1 MNSSKEIDMTNAVIN
16 ARNISK
22 KYDDSY
28 ALHGIDLQVM
38 QGQIMGLIG
47 PNGAGK
53 STFLQSVLGL
63 LKTEGTLE
71 VLGLDPRK
79 DRHKLLKEVCS
90 ITDVAVLPKWMTVIQ
105 LLNYMDGVHPGFSLD
120 KCIDILSRTNIKLPS
135 KIKVLSRGMV
145 VQLHL
150 SIVMAIDAKVLILD
164 EPTLG
169 LDLVYRKDF
178 YSQLIEDYYEGNK
191 TILISTHQVEEIE
204 GVLSD
209 AVFMNQGR
217 IVMQDS
223 IESINRKYLELRPDQ
238 NSIDKARSLNP
249 MHSRTELGREVMLFE
264 DVDKDKLME
273 MGDVRPP
280 VIADLFMAI
289 METTKVGGQS

>member
-1 MNSSKEIDMTNAVIN
+1 MNTEVVIKAN
-16 ARNISK
+16 NISK
-22 KYDDSY
+22 KYDESY
-28 ALHGIDLQVM
+28 ALDSIDIEVSK
-38 QGQIMGLIG
+38 GQIMGLIG

-63 LKTEGTLE
+63 LKTEGNLE

-90 ITDVAVLPKWMTVIQ
+90 ITDVAVLPKWMTVQQ
-105 LLNYMDGVHPGFSLD
+105 LLSYIDGVHPGFDLD
-120 KCIDILSRTNIKLPS
+120 KCISILSRTNIKLHS

-150 SIVMAIDAKVLILD
+150 SLVMAIDAKILILD

-223 IESINRKYLELRPDQ
+223 IESINKKYLELRPDQ
-238 NSIDKARSLNP
+238 NSINAAKSLNP
-249 MHSRTELGREVMLFE
+249 MHHRNELGREVMLFE
-264 DVDKDKLME
+264 DMDKDKLME
-273 MGDVRPP
+273 LGDVRPP

-289 METTKVGGQS
+289 METT

>member
-1 MNSSKEIDMTNAVIN
+1 MNTEVVIKAN
-16 ARNISK
+16 NISK
-22 KYDDSY
+22 KYDESY
-28 ALHGIDLQVM
+28 ALDSIDIEVSK
-38 QGQIMGLIG
+38 GQIMGLIG

-63 LKTEGTLE
+63 LKTEGNLE

-90 ITDVAVLPKWMTVIQ
+90 ITDVAVLPKWMTVQQ
-105 LLNYMDGVHPGFSLD
+105 LLSYMDGVHPGFDLD
-120 KCIDILSRTNIKLPS
+120 KCISILSRTNIKLHS

-150 SIVMAIDAKVLILD
+150 SLVMAIDAKILILD

-223 IESINRKYLELRPDQ
+223 IESINKKYLELRPDQ
-238 NSIDKARSLNP
+238 NSINAAKSLNP
-249 MHSRTELGREVMLFE
+249 MHHRTELGREVMLFE
-264 DVDKDKLME
+264 DMDKDKLME
-273 MGDVRPP
+273 LGDVRPP

-289 METTKVGGQS
+289 MDTTKGGGQS

>member
-1 MNSSKEIDMTNAVIN
+1 MHNDLVIR
-16 ARNISK
+16 ASGVK
-22 KYDDSY
+22 KSYENNY
-28 ALHGIDLQVM
+28 ALDGIDIEVTS
-38 QGQIMGLIG
+38 GQILGFLG

-63 LKTEGTLE
+63 INTEGNLE

-90 ITDVAVLPKWMTVIQ
+90 ITDVAVLPKWMSVDQVLTYVE
-105 LLNYMDGVHPGFSLD
+105 GVHPGFDLK
-120 KCIDILSRTNIKLPS
+120 KCISVLSRTNIKRDA
-135 KIKVLSRGMV
+135 KIKTLSRGMV

-150 SIVMAIDAKVLILD
+150 SIVMSINAKLLVLD

-169 LDLVYRKDF
+169 LDLVYRKEF
-178 YSQLIEDYYEGNK
+178 YSQLIEDYYDGGK

-209 AVFMNQGR
+209 AIFMNQGR

-223 IESINRKYLELRPDQ
+223 IESINKKFLELRPSQD
-238 NSIDKARSLNP
+238 SIEKAKSLRP
-249 MHSRTELGREVMLFE
+249 LHCRVELGREVFLYE
-264 DVDKDKLME
+264 DTEYEKLSE
-273 MGDVRPP
+273 IGEVRPP

-289 METTKVGGQS
+289 MEKTREGTKS

>member
-1 MNSSKEIDMTNAVIN
+1 MNTEVVIKAN
-16 ARNISK
+16 NISK
-22 KYDDSY
+22 KYDESY
-28 ALHGIDLQVM
+28 ALDSIDIEVSK
-38 QGQIMGLIG
+38 GQIMGLIG

-63 LKTEGTLE
+63 LKTEGNLE

-90 ITDVAVLPKWMTVIQ
+90 ITDVAVLPKWMTVQQ
-105 LLNYMDGVHPGFSLD
+105 LLSYMDGVHPGFDLD
-120 KCIDILSRTNIKLPS
+120 KCISILSRTNIKLHS

-150 SIVMAIDAKVLILD
+150 SLVMAIDAKILILD

-223 IESINRKYLELRPDQ
+223 IESINKKYLELRPDQ
-238 NSIDKARSLNP
+238 NSINTAKSLNP
-249 MHSRTELGREVMLFE
+249 MHHRTELGREVMLFE
-264 DVDKDKLME
+264 DMDKDKLME
-273 MGDVRPP
+273 LGDVRPP

-289 METTKVGGQS
+289 METTKGGGQS

>member
-1 MNSSKEIDMTNAVIN
+1 MNTEVVIKAN
-16 ARNISK
+16 NISK
-22 KYDDSY
+22 KYDESY
-28 ALHGIDLQVM
+28 ALDSIDIEVSK
-38 QGQIMGLIG
+38 GQIMGLIG

-63 LKTEGTLE
+63 LKTEGNLE

-90 ITDVAVLPKWMTVIQ
+90 ITDVAVLPKWMTVQQ
-105 LLNYMDGVHPGFSLD
+105 LLSYMDGVHPGFDLD
-120 KCIDILSRTNIKLPS
+120 KCISILSRTNIKLHS

-150 SIVMAIDAKVLILD
+150 SIVMAIDAKILILD

-191 TILISTHQVEEIE
+191 TIVISTHQVEEIE

-223 IESINRKYLELRPDQ
+223 IESINKKYLELRPDQ
-238 NSIDKARSLNP
+238 NSINAAKSLNP
-249 MHSRTELGREVMLFE
+249 MHHRTELGREVMLFE
-264 DVDKDKLME
+264 DMDKDKLME
-273 MGDVRPP
+273 LGDVRPP

-289 METTKVGGQS
+289 METTKGGGQS

>member
-1 MNSSKEIDMTNAVIN
+1 MHNDLVIR
-16 ARNISK
+16 ASGVK
-22 KYDDSY
+22 KSY
-28 ALHGIDLQVM
+28 ENNHALDGIDLEVTS
-38 QGQIMGLIG
+38 GQILGFLG

-63 LKTEGTLE
+63 INTEGNLE

-90 ITDVAVLPKWMTVIQ
+90 ITDVAVLPKWMSVDQVLTYV
-105 LLNYMDGVHPGFSLD
+105 DGVHPGFDLK
-120 KCIDILSRTNIKLPS
+120 KCISVLSRTNIKRDA
-135 KIKVLSRGMV
+135 KIKTLSRGMV

-150 SIVMAIDAKVLILD
+150 SIVMSINAKLLVLD

-169 LDLVYRKDF
+169 LDLVYRKEF
-178 YSQLIEDYYEGNK
+178 YSQLIEDYYDGGK

-223 IESINRKYLELRPDQ
+223 IESINKKFLELRPSQD
-238 NSIDKARSLNP
+238 SIEKAKSLRP
-249 MHSRTELGREVMLFE
+249 LHCRVELGREVFLYE
-264 DVDKDKLME
+264 DTEYEKLSE
-273 MGDVRPP
+273 IGEVRPP

-289 METTKVGGQS
+289 MEKTREGTKT

>member
-1 MNSSKEIDMTNAVIN
+1 MNTEVVIKAN
-16 ARNISK
+16 NISK

-28 ALHGIDLQVM
+28 ALDGIDIEVSK
-38 QGQIMGLIG
+38 GQIMGLIG

-63 LKTEGTLE
+63 LKTEGNLE

-90 ITDVAVLPKWMTVIQ
+90 ITDVAVLPKWMTVAQ
-105 LLNYMDGVHPGFSLD
+105 LLRYMEGVHPSFD
-120 KCIDILSRTNIKLPS
+120 INKCISILSRTNIKLPS

-150 SIVMAIDAKVLILD
+150 SLVMAINAKVLILD

-217 IVMQDS
+217 IVMKDS
-223 IESINRKYLELRPDQ
+223 IESINKKYLELRPDQ
-238 NSIDKARSLNP
+238 KYLDTAKSLKP
-249 MHSRTELGREVMLFE
+249 LHQRTELGRSVLLFE
-264 DVDKDKLME
+264 NVEKEKLE
-273 MGDVRPP
+273 TFGEVRPP
-280 VIADLFMAI
+280 VIANLFMAI
-289 METTKVGGQS
+289 METTNQGDLK

>member
-1 MNSSKEIDMTNAVIN
+1 MNTEVVIK
-16 ARNISK
+16 ATNISK
-22 KYDDSY
+22 KYDESY
-28 ALHGIDLQVM
+28 ALDGIDIEVSK
-38 QGQIMGLIG
+38 GQIMGLIG

-63 LKTEGTLE
+63 LKTEGNLE

-79 DRHKLLKEVCS
+79 DRHKLLKNVCS
-90 ITDVAVLPKWMTVIQ
+90 ITDVAVLPKWMTVDQ
-105 LLNYMDGVHPGFSLD
+105 LLSYMDGVHPSFD
-120 KCIDILSRTNIKLPS
+120 INKCKSILSRTNIKLPS

-150 SIVMAIDAKVLILD
+150 SLVMAINAKILILD

-178 YSQLIEDYYEGNK
+178 YSQLIEDYYEGDK

-217 IVMQDS
+217 IVMKDS
-223 IESINRKYLELRPDQ
+223 IESINKKYLELRPDQ
-238 NSIDKARSLNP
+238 QSLEDAKDLEP
-249 MHSRTELGREVMLFE
+249 LHQRTELGREVMLFE
-264 DVDKDKLME
+264 NIGKEKLE
-273 MGDVRPP
+273 VFGEVRPP

-289 METTKVGGQS
+289 METTRQRGER

>member
-1 MNSSKEIDMTNAVIN
+1 MSSEVVIN
-16 ARNISK
+16 ASNIRK
-22 KYDDSY
+22 LYDGSY
-28 ALHGIDLQVM
+28 ALDGIDLEVR
-38 QGQIMGLIG
+38 QGQITGLIG

-53 STFLQSVLGL
+53 STFLQCVLGL
-63 LKTEGTLE
+63 IRTEGNLE

-79 DRHKLLKEVCS
+79 ERHKLLKEVCS
-90 ITDVAVLPKWMTVIQ
+90 ITDVAVLPKWMTVNQ
-105 LLNYMDGVHPGFSLD
+105 LLQYMNGVHPGFNLE
-120 KCIDILSRTNIKLPS
+120 KCISILSRTNIKQTS

-150 SIVMAIDAKVLILD
+150 SIVMAIDAKILVLD

-178 YSQLIEDYYEGNK
+178 YSQLIEDYYEGDK

-217 IVMQDS
+217 IVMKDS
-223 IESINRKYLELRPDQ
+223 IESINKRFLELRPPQSNLDQ
-238 NSIDKARSLNP
+238 ARSLNP
-249 MHSRTELGREVMLFE
+249 IHERIELGREVMLFE
-264 DVDKDKLME
+264 DVDSQKLSE
-273 MGDVRPP
+273 LGDVRPP
-280 VIADLFMAI
+280 FIADLFIAI
-289 METTKVGGQS
+289 MESSQKGGQE

>member
-1 MNSSKEIDMTNAVIN
+1 MNTEVVIKAN
-16 ARNISK
+16 NISK

-28 ALHGIDLQVM
+28 ALDGIDIEVSK
-38 QGQIMGLIG
+38 GQIMGLIG

-63 LKTEGTLE
+63 LKTEGNLE

-90 ITDVAVLPKWMTVIQ
+90 ITDVAVLPKWMTVAQ
-105 LLNYMDGVHPGFSLD
+105 LLRYMEGVHPSFD
-120 KCIDILSRTNIKLPS
+120 INKCISILSRTNIKLPS

-150 SIVMAIDAKVLILD
+150 SLVMAINAKVLILD

-178 YSQLIEDYYEGNK
+178 YSQLIEDYYEGDK

-217 IVMQDS
+217 IVMKDS
-223 IESINRKYLELRPDQ
+223 IESINKKYLELRPDQ
-238 NSIDKARSLNP
+238 KYLDDAKSLKP
-249 MHSRTELGREVMLFE
+249 LHQRTELGRSVLLFE
-264 DVDKDKLME
+264 NVEKEKLE
-273 MGDVRPP
+273 AFGEVRPP
-280 VIADLFMAI
+280 VIANLFMAI
-289 METTKVGGQS
+289 METTKQGDLK

>member
-1 MNSSKEIDMTNAVIN
+1 MNTEVVIKAN
-16 ARNISK
+16 NISK
-22 KYDDSY
+22 KYDESY
-28 ALHGIDLQVM
+28 ALDSIDIEVSK
-38 QGQIMGLIG
+38 GQIMGLIG

-63 LKTEGTLE
+63 LKTEGNLE

-90 ITDVAVLPKWMTVIQ
+90 ITDVAVLPKWMTAQQ
-105 LLNYMDGVHPGFSLD
+105 LLSYMSGVHPGFDLD
-120 KCIDILSRTNIKLPS
+120 KCISILSRTNIKLHS

-150 SIVMAIDAKVLILD
+150 SLVMAIDAKILILD

-223 IESINRKYLELRPDQ
+223 IESINKKYLELRPDQ
-238 NSIDKARSLNP
+238 NSINAAKSLNP
-249 MHSRTELGREVMLFE
+249 MHHRTELGREVMLFE
-264 DVDKDKLME
+264 DMDKDKLME
-273 MGDVRPP
+273 LGDVRPP

-289 METTKVGGQS
+289 METTKGGGQS

>member
-28 ALHGIDLQVM
+28 ALDGIDLQVM

-105 LLNYMDGVHPGFSLD
+105 LLNYMDGVHPGFSLE

-273 MGDVRPP
+273 IGDVRPP

>member
-1 MNSSKEIDMTNAVIN
+1 MSSEVVIN
-16 ARNISK
+16 ASNIRK
-22 KYDDSY
+22 LYDGSY
-28 ALHGIDLQVM
+28 ALDGIDLEVR
-38 QGQIMGLIG
+38 QGQITGLIG

-53 STFLQSVLGL
+53 STFLQCVLGL
-63 LKTEGTLE
+63 IRTEGNLE

-79 DRHKLLKEVCS
+79 ERHKLLKEVCS
-90 ITDVAVLPKWMTVIQ
+90 ITDVAVLPKWMTVNQ
-105 LLNYMDGVHPGFSLD
+105 LLQYMNGVHPGFNLE
-120 KCIDILSRTNIKLPS
+120 KCISILSRTNIKQTS

-150 SIVMAIDAKVLILD
+150 SIVMAIDAKILVLD

-178 YSQLIEDYYEGNK
+178 CSQLIEDYYEGDK

-217 IVMQDS
+217 IVMKDS
-223 IESINRKYLELRPDQ
+223 IESINKRFLELRPHQSNLDQ
-238 NSIDKARSLNP
+238 ARSFNP
-249 MHSRTELGREVMLFE
+249 IHERIELGREVMLFE
-264 DVDKDKLME
+264 DVDSQKLSE
-273 MGDVRPP
+273 LGDVRPP
-280 VIADLFMAI
+280 FIADLFMAI
-289 METTKVGGQS
+289 MESSQKGGQE

>member
-1 MNSSKEIDMTNAVIN
+1 MHNDLVIR
-16 ARNISK
+16 ASGVK
-22 KYDDSY
+22 KSY
-28 ALHGIDLQVM
+28 ENNHALDGIDLEVTS
-38 QGQIMGLIG
+38 GQILGFLG

-63 LKTEGTLE
+63 INTEGNLE

-79 DRHKLLKEVCS
+79 ERHKLLKEVCS
-90 ITDVAVLPKWMTVIQ
+90 ITDVAVLPKWMSVDQVLTYV
-105 LLNYMDGVHPGFSLD
+105 DGVHPGFDLK
-120 KCIDILSRTNIKLPS
+120 KCISVLSRTNIKRDA
-135 KIKVLSRGMV
+135 KIKTLSRGMV

-150 SIVMAIDAKVLILD
+150 SIVMSINAKLLVLD

-169 LDLVYRKDF
+169 LDLVYRKEF
-178 YSQLIEDYYEGNK
+178 YSQLIEDYYDGGK

-223 IESINRKYLELRPDQ
+223 IESINKKFLELRPSQD
-238 NSIDKARSLNP
+238 SIEKAKSLRP
-249 MHSRTELGREVMLFE
+249 LHCRVELGREVFLYE
-264 DVDKDKLME
+264 DTEYEKLSE
-273 MGDVRPP
+273 IGEVRPP

-289 METTKVGGQS
+289 MEKTREGTKT

>member
-1 MNSSKEIDMTNAVIN
+1 MNTEVVIKAN
-16 ARNISK
+16 NISK
-22 KYDDSY
+22 KYDESY
-28 ALHGIDLQVM
+28 ALDSIDIEVSK
-38 QGQIMGLIG
+38 GQIMGLIG

-63 LKTEGTLE
+63 LKTEGNLE

-90 ITDVAVLPKWMTVIQ
+90 ITDVAVLPKWMTVQQ
-105 LLNYMDGVHPGFSLD
+105 LLSYIDGVHPGFDLD
-120 KCIDILSRTNIKLPS
+120 KCISILSRTNIKLHS

-150 SIVMAIDAKVLILD
+150 SIVMAIDAKILILD

-223 IESINRKYLELRPDQ
+223 IESINKKYLELRPDQ
-238 NSIDKARSLNP
+238 NSINAAKTLNP
-249 MHSRTELGREVMLFE
+249 MHHRTELGREVMLFE
-264 DVDKDKLME
+264 DMDKDKLIE
-273 MGDVRPP
+273 LGDVRPP

-289 METTKVGGQS
+289 METTKGGGQS

>member
-1 MNSSKEIDMTNAVIN
+1 MNTEVVIK
-16 ARNISK
+16 ATNISK
-22 KYDDSY
+22 KYDESY
-28 ALHGIDLQVM
+28 ALDGIDIEVSR
-38 QGQIMGLIG
+38 GQIMGLIG

-63 LKTEGTLE
+63 LKTEGNLD

-79 DRHKLLKEVCS
+79 DRHKLLKDVCS
-90 ITDVAVLPKWMTVIQ
+90 ITDVAVLPKWMTVDQ
-105 LLNYMDGVHPGFSLD
+105 LLNYMDGVHPSFD
-120 KCIDILSRTNIKLPS
+120 INKCKSILSRTNIKLPS

-150 SIVMAIDAKVLILD
+150 SLVMAINAKILILD

-178 YSQLIEDYYEGNK
+178 YSQLIEDYYEGDK

-217 IVMQDS
+217 IVMKDS
-223 IESINRKYLELRPDQ
+223 IESINKKYLELRPDQ
-238 NSIDKARSLNP
+238 QSLEDAKDLEP
-249 MHSRTELGREVMLFE
+249 LHRRTELGREVLLFE
-264 DVDKDKLME
+264 NIGKEKLE
-273 MGDVRPP
+273 VFGEVRPP
-280 VIADLFMAI
+280 VICLLY
-289 METTKVGGQS
+289 TS

>member
-1 MNSSKEIDMTNAVIN
+1 MNSSKEIDMSNAVIK
-16 ARNISK
+16 AHNISK

-28 ALHGIDLQVM
+28 ALDGIDLQVM

-105 LLNYMDGVHPGFSLD
+105 LLNYMDGVHPGFSLE

-223 IESINRKYLELRPDQ
+223 IESINKKYLELRPDQ
-238 NSIDKARSLNP
+238 NSINAAKSLNP
-249 MHSRTELGREVMLFE
+249 MHHRTELGREVMLFE
-264 DVDKDKLME
+264 DMDKDKLME
-273 MGDVRPP
+273 LGDVRPP

-289 METTKVGGQS
+289 METTKGGGQS

>member
-28 ALHGIDLQVM
+28 ALDGIDLQVM

-105 LLNYMDGVHPGFSLD
+105 LLNYIDGVHPGFSLE

>member
-1 MNSSKEIDMTNAVIN
+1 MSSEVVIN
-16 ARNISK
+16 ASNIRK
-22 KYDDSY
+22 LYDGSY
-28 ALHGIDLQVM
+28 ALDGIDLEVR
-38 QGQIMGLIG
+38 QGQITGLIG

-53 STFLQSVLGL
+53 STFLQCVLGL
-63 LKTEGTLE
+63 IRTEGNLE

-79 DRHKLLKEVCS
+79 ERHKLLKEVCS
-90 ITDVAVLPKWMTVIQ
+90 ITDVAVLPKWMTVNQ
-105 LLNYMDGVHPGFSLD
+105 LLQYMNGVHPGFNLE
-120 KCIDILSRTNIKLPS
+120 KCISILSRTNIKQTS

-150 SIVMAIDAKVLILD
+150 SIVMAIDAKILVLD

-178 YSQLIEDYYEGNK
+178 YSQLIEDYYEGDK

-217 IVMQDS
+217 IVMKDS
-223 IESINRKYLELRPDQ
+223 IESINKRFLELRPHQSNLDL
-238 NSIDKARSLNP
+238 ARSLNP
-249 MHSRTELGREVMLFE
+249 IHERMELGREVMLFE
-264 DVDKDKLME
+264 DVDSQKLSE
-273 MGDVRPP
+273 LGDVRPP
-280 VIADLFMAI
+280 FIADLFMAI
-289 METTKVGGQS
+289 MESSQKGGQE

>member
-1 MNSSKEIDMTNAVIN
+1 MHNDLVIR
-16 ARNISK
+16 ASGVK
-22 KYDDSY
+22 KSYENNY
-28 ALHGIDLQVM
+28 ALDGIDIEVTS
-38 QGQIMGLIG
+38 GQILGFLG

-63 LKTEGTLE
+63 INTEGNLE

-90 ITDVAVLPKWMTVIQ
+90 ITDVAVLPKWMSVDQVLTYV
-105 LLNYMDGVHPGFSLD
+105 DGVHPGFDLK
-120 KCIDILSRTNIKLPS
+120 KCISVLSRTNIKRDA
-135 KIKVLSRGMV
+135 KIKTLSRGMV

-150 SIVMAIDAKVLILD
+150 SIVMSINAKLLVLD

-169 LDLVYRKDF
+169 LDLVYRKEF
-178 YSQLIEDYYEGNK
+178 YSQLIEDYYDGGK

-209 AVFMNQGR
+209 AIFMNQGR

-223 IESINRKYLELRPDQ
+223 IESINKKFLELRPSQD
-238 NSIDKARSLNP
+238 SIEKAKSLRP
-249 MHSRTELGREVMLFE
+249 LHCRVELGREVFLYE
-264 DVDKDKLME
+264 DTEYEKLSE
-273 MGDVRPP
+273 IGEVRPP

-289 METTKVGGQS
+289 MEKTREGTKS

>member
-1 MNSSKEIDMTNAVIN
+1 MNTEVVIK
-16 ARNISK
+16 ATNISK
-22 KYDDSY
+22 KYDESY
-28 ALHGIDLQVM
+28 ALDGIDIEVSK
-38 QGQIMGLIG
+38 GQIMGLIG

-63 LKTEGTLE
+63 LKTEGNLE

-79 DRHKLLKEVCS
+79 DRHKLLKNVCS
-90 ITDVAVLPKWMTVIQ
+90 ITDVAVLPKWMTVDQ
-105 LLNYMDGVHPGFSLD
+105 LLSYMDGVHPSFD
-120 KCIDILSRTNIKLPS
+120 INKCKSILSRTNIKLPS

-150 SIVMAIDAKVLILD
+150 SLVMAINAKILILD

-178 YSQLIEDYYEGNK
+178 YSQLIEDYYEGDK

-217 IVMQDS
+217 IVMKDS
-223 IESINRKYLELRPDQ
+223 IESINKKYLELRPDQ
-238 NSIDKARSLNP
+238 QSLEDAKDLEP
-249 MHSRTELGREVMLFE
+249 LHQRTELGREVMLFE
-264 DVDKDKLME
+264 NIGKEKLE
-273 MGDVRPP
+273 VFGEVRPP

-289 METTKVGGQS
+289 METTRQRGDR

>member
-1 MNSSKEIDMTNAVIN
+1 MSSEVVIN
-16 ARNISK
+16 ASNIRK
-22 KYDDSY
+22 LYDGSY
-28 ALHGIDLQVM
+28 ALDGIDLEVRK
-38 QGQIMGLIG
+38 GQITGLIG

-53 STFLQSVLGL
+53 STFLQCVLGL
-63 LKTEGTLE
+63 IRTEGNLE

-79 DRHKLLKEVCS
+79 ERHKLLKEVCS
-90 ITDVAVLPKWMTVIQ
+90 ITDVAVLPKWMTVNQ
-105 LLNYMDGVHPGFSLD
+105 LLQYMNGVHPGFNLE
-120 KCIDILSRTNIKLPS
+120 KCISILSRTNIKQTS

-150 SIVMAIDAKVLILD
+150 SIVMAIDAKILVLD

-178 YSQLIEDYYEGNK
+178 YSQLIEDYYEGDK

-217 IVMQDS
+217 IVMKDS
-223 IESINRKYLELRPDQ
+223 IESINKRFLELRPPQSNLDQ
-238 NSIDKARSLNP
+238 ARILNP
-249 MHSRTELGREVMLFE
+249 IHERMELGREVMLFE
-264 DVDKDKLME
+264 DVDSQKLAE
-273 MGDVRPP
+273 LGDVRPP
-280 VIADLFMAI
+280 FIADLFMAI
-289 METTKVGGQS
+289 MESSQKGGQE

>member
-1 MNSSKEIDMTNAVIN
+1 MNTEVVIKAN
-16 ARNISK
+16 NISK
-22 KYDDSY
+22 KYDESY
-28 ALHGIDLQVM
+28 ALDSIDIEVSK
-38 QGQIMGLIG
+38 GQIMGLIG

-63 LKTEGTLE
+63 LKTEGNLE

-90 ITDVAVLPKWMTVIQ
+90 ITDVAVLPKWMTVQQ
-105 LLNYMDGVHPGFSLD
+105 LLSYMDGVHPGFDLD
-120 KCIDILSRTNIKLPS
+120 KCISILSRTNIKLHS

-150 SIVMAIDAKVLILD
+150 SLVMAIDAKILILD

-223 IESINRKYLELRPDQ
+223 IESINKKYLELRPDQ
-238 NSIDKARSLNP
+238 NSINAAKSLNP
-249 MHSRTELGREVMLFE
+249 MHHRNELGREVMLFE
-264 DVDKDKLME
+264 DMDKDKLME
-273 MGDVRPP
+273 LGDVRPP

>member
-1 MNSSKEIDMTNAVIN
+1 MNTEVVIKAN
-16 ARNISK
+16 NISK
-22 KYDDSY
+22 KYDESY
-28 ALHGIDLQVM
+28 ALDSIDIEVSK
-38 QGQIMGLIG
+38 GQIMGLIG

-63 LKTEGTLE
+63 LKTEGNLE

-90 ITDVAVLPKWMTVIQ
+90 ITDVAVLPKWMTVQQ
-105 LLNYMDGVHPGFSLD
+105 LLSYMDGVHPGFDLD
-120 KCIDILSRTNIKLPS
+120 KCISILSRTNIKLHS

-150 SIVMAIDAKVLILD
+150 SLVMAIDAKILILD

-223 IESINRKYLELRPDQ
+223 IESINKKYLELRPDQ
-238 NSIDKARSLNP
+238 NSLTTAKSLNP
-249 MHSRTELGREVMLFE
+249 MHHRTELGREVMLFE
-264 DVDKDKLME
+264 DMDKDKLME
-273 MGDVRPP
+273 LGDVRPP

-289 METTKVGGQS
+289 METTKSGGRP